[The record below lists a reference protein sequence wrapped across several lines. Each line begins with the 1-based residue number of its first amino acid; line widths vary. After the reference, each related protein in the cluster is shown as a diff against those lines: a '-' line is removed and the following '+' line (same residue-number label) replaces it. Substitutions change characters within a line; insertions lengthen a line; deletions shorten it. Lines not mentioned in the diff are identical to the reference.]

1 MLIEKPGLKIHNFKA
16 FPPEE
21 EQGDEPKGEKSP
33 KYWNKTSRVLVEVT
47 SENLDWVENFRLVKV
62 LNLENVQT
70 HMKVPSRG
78 QSLHTQVKEVIHS
91 FIHF

>member
-21 EQGDEPKGEKSP
+21 EQGNEPKGEKSP

-62 LNLENVQT
+62 LNLENVHTQ
-70 HMKVPSRG
+70 MKVPSRG